1 MMWIYALI
9 GCAAVSL
16 ITFLAY
22 GVDKRKAKKGK
33 RRTPE
38 VVLLLLGFFGGAAGA
53 LLGMELFRHKTLR
66 LDFWLVN
73 WVSLFLQVLLLLALK
88 FAT

>member
-1 MMWIYALI
+1 MI

>member
-1 MMWIYALI
+1 MWIYALI